1 LADTGGKAKGL
12 GGAASPRKL
21 CSVEKPMAEKLLAE
35 AGCPN
40 EGPSGAE
47 KPKAGAGGLVVAVAV
62 GAE

>member
-21 CSVEKPMAEKLLAE
+21 CSVEKPMAEKGLAE
-35 AGCPN
+35 AACPN
-40 EGPSGAE
+40 DAE
-47 KPKAGAGGLVVAVAV
+47 KPKAGGLVVAV

>member
-21 CSVEKPMAEKLLAE
+21 CSVEKPMAEKGLAD
-35 AGCPN
+35 AACPN
-40 EGPSGAE
+40 DAE
-47 KPKAGAGGLVVAVAV
+47 KPKAGAGGLVVGV